1 MTPTNVP
8 VTRSDRISIRL
19 AQGTD
24 LASIQSVIEA
34 AFAAE
39 ENKLIRHLSADLFKE
54 TTRPPIKSLIAELG
68 GKLIG
73 YVCYSP
79 VFLKST
85 YDVSGYILSPLAVS
99 PEYQSQ
105 GVGSALIN
113 SGIDMLTKDGVGV
126 LLVYGDPNYYQR
138 FGFKEEIGRLFV
150 PPYPLTYP
158 VGWTGMTLNASQAP
172 THRLR
177 LNVCLLCRNLPY
189 GDDEVKREIL
199 SKRINSARSLDL
211 LG

>member
-1 MTPTNVP
+1 MNPTNVP

-39 ENKLIRHLSADLFKE
+39 ENKLIRDLSADLFKE
-54 TTRPPIKSLIAELG
+54 TTRPPIKSLVAELG

-85 YDVSGYILSPLAVS
+85 YDLSGYILSPLAVF

-113 SGIDMLTKDGVGV
+113 SGMDMLTKDGVGV
-126 LLVYGDPNYYQR
+126 LLVYGDPGYYQR

-158 VGWTGMTLNASQAP
+158 VGWTGMTLNAITTPDTP
-172 THRLR
+172 TKFEC
-177 LNVCLLCRNLPY
+177 VSA
-189 GDDEVKREIL
+189 L
-199 SKRINSARSLDL
+199 SKPALW
-211 LG
+211 